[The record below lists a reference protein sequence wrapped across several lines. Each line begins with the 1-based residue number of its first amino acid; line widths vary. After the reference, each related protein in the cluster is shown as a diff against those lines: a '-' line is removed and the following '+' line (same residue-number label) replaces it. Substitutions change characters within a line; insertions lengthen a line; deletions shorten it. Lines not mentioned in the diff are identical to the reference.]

1 MLLKPRYHLV
11 KFLLCGAHWLVLT
24 LQAPR
29 VSKVNFLLYL
39 FNASTREK
47 VMRIIKMITQR
58 KMLYIF
64 YKQILST
71 NSLTRYV
78 EVSLETLYLYFVVLR
93 VIRIIWDIELVH

>member
-1 MLLKPRYHLV
+1 
-11 KFLLCGAHWLVLT
+11 
-24 LQAPR
+24 
-29 VSKVNFLLYL
+29 
-39 FNASTREK
+39 
-47 VMRIIKMITQR
+47 MRIIKMITQR